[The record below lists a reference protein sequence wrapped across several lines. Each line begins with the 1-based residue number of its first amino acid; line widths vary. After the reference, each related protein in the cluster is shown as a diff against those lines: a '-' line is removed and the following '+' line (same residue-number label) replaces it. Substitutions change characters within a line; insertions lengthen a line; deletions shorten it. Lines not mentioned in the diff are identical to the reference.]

1 MIKQFFLVDIE
12 DKEYRIE
19 YSYNKL
25 LGKTVFAVDDD
36 EFVARGHAFGAGVER
51 SEIIMIGMTQGVL
64 SIDKKGKA
72 RLICRDADEVKE
84 VSGFDEPE
92 FEQ

>member
-1 MIKQFFLVDIE
+1 MIKQCFKVEID
-12 DKEYRIE
+12 DKEYRVE

-25 LGKTVFAVDDD
+25 LGKTTFSVDDD
-36 EFVARGHAFGAGVER
+36 EFSARGHVFGIGVER

-72 RLICRDADEVKE
+72 RLICRDADSVKE
-84 VSGFDEPE
+84 VGSFDDEE
-92 FEQ
+92 